1 MFLSCQN
8 SKGTFRLCVFY
19 NHQMNTKQQIKHLLV
34 MNDMTMTELCKRM
47 SEKLGKPYSIYNIS
61 GKLNRDTIKY
71 SEIKM
76 LYNILGYEL
85 VLRKK

>member
-1 MFLSCQN
+1 
-8 SKGTFRLCVFY
+8 
-19 NHQMNTKQQIKHLLV
+19 MNTKQQIKHLLV
-34 MNDMTMTELCKRM
+34 MNNMTMTELCKKM
-47 SEKLGKPYSIYNIS
+47 SEKIGKPYSIYNIS

-76 LYNILGYEL
+76 LYDILGYEL

>member
-1 MFLSCQN
+1 
-8 SKGTFRLCVFY
+8 
-19 NHQMNTKQQIKHLLV
+19 MNTKQQIKHLLV
-34 MNDMTMTELCKRM
+34 MDDMTMTELCKRM

-71 SEIKM
+71 SEVKM
-76 LYNILGYEL
+76 LYDILGYEL

>member
-1 MFLSCQN
+1 
-8 SKGTFRLCVFY
+8 
-19 NHQMNTKQQIKHLLV
+19 MNTKQQIKHLLV

-71 SEIKM
+71 REDKM
-76 LYNILGYEL
+76 LYDNLGYEL